1 MLRLFSGVESNRAL
15 TSVQST
21 SNKINTQTENLS
33 SGKRVGSP
41 TNDLAA
47 LAIGSRLE
55 SEVAALSVA
64 TSNAGQAASLL
75 QLTDGS
81 ISRVQDMLSRMRALA
96 VQASSENLADD
107 ERALLDVEYQALSQE
122 IDRIARDTEFNGLTV
137 LDGEN
142 IAVGLDEDFV
152 EGQNGIVNLTV
163 RNFNNRSILE
173 GGDGQLDFSVE
184 YSASGDTDTAEV
196 SATGTDSSVAATASA
211 TTASATV
218 GPVPG
223 GATTNAITQPSA
235 SAVSTYN
242 TTAAAGFAGNTTQ
255 SIYDEPSQFD
265 LTIGATQNA
274 DPANFI
280 EFTTR
285 FDSNVIVGLGEAGQ
299 QFEGGLIIR
308 LTEGLVTGALSEQTT
323 NDSEVILVLDEN
335 FTLNPNPALVEN
347 PPTTVVPATLLTL
360 TEEFIIPENDDGPTT
375 DLDFK
380 VSSGINPNESV
391 ISTSISGLTLN
402 NLALENLNI
411 LTQGN
416 ADLVNSI
423 VQDVIDEVSELRA
436 TLAGQS
442 SRVSFAASNLA
453 STIENNEA
461 ARSRLLDL
469 DVAQEISRFTS
480 TQVLQQSGIS
490 ALAQAESFRS
500 QIVGDLLA

>member
-21 SNKINTQTENLS
+21 SNKINTQTEKLS

-81 ISRVQDMLSRMRALA
+81 ISRVQDILSRMRALA
-96 VQASSENLADD
+96 VQAGSQNLAND
-107 ERALLDVEYQALSQE
+107 ERALLDIEYQALSQE
-122 IDRIARDTEFNGLTV
+122 IDRIARDTEFNGQNV
-137 LDGEN
+137 LDAEN
-142 IAVGLDEDFV
+142 VAVGLDEDFV

-184 YSASGDTDTAEV
+184 YSASGDTLITTDQFITSDSV
-196 SATGTDSSVAATASA
+196 GT
-211 TTASATV
+211 TTDRM
-218 GPVPG
+218 
-223 GATTNAITQPSA
+223 
-235 SAVSTYN
+235 
-242 TTAAAGFAGNTTQ
+242 TTAAVLDAFGGVVTPSATAESITVGITSDTTAPLAFAGNTTQ
-255 SIYDEPSQFD
+255 SFYSEPSQFD
-265 LTIGATQNA
+265 LTVGATQNA

-285 FDSNVIVGLGEAGQ
+285 FDSNVIAGLGQAGQ

-308 LTEGLVTGALSEQTT
+308 LTEGLVTGALSEQTS

-360 TEEFIIPENDDGPTT
+360 TEEFIIPESDVGPTR
-375 DLDFK
+375 DLNFK
-380 VSSGINPNESV
+380 VSSGIDPNESV

-423 VQDVIDEVSELRA
+423 VQDVMDEVSELRA
-436 TLAGQS
+436 TLAGQA
-442 SRVSFAASNLA
+442 SRISFAANNLT
-453 STIENNEA
+453 STIENTEA